1 MISSMKDFS
10 EVKNMKTMKMAPKE
24 MAKKMPPLKLE
35 KARRWL
41 ARREV
46 IEKMVFNS
54 AVDNGL
60 IVYDEKTR
68 TWRGVD
74 YED

>member
-1 MISSMKDFS
+1 
-10 EVKNMKTMKMAPKE
+10 MKTMKMAPKD

-68 TWRGVD
+68 TW
-74 YED
+74 